1 MKVSKEVSAQHKEQ
15 IIAAAARH
23 YRERGFEGISVAEL
37 MKDVGLTHGGFY
49 RHFSSKEELI
59 AAALLRAASESINKW
74 RKIAE
79 DAKGD
84 RLQAIV
90 ESYLSLRHHDHPET
104 GCLLAAL
111 GGDLSRQSASVKDA
125 VTEAERQMIDFLSGI
140 APGATK
146 ALRKRQGIITL
157 ASMVGGMI
165 LARVTSDSGLRAEIL
180 RGVADS
186 IQISVHA
193 IA

>member
-23 YRERGFEGISVAEL
+23 YRERGFEGVSVAEL

-59 AAALLRAASESINKW
+59 AAASLRAVSESINKW

-79 DAKGD
+79 NARKD

-90 ESYLSLRHHDHPET
+90 EAYLSLRHHDHPET

-111 GGDLSRQSASVKDA
+111 GGDLSRHSASVKDA
-125 VTEAERQMIDFLSGI
+125 VTEGERQIIDFLSGI
-140 APGATK
+140 APGSTK
-146 ALRKRQGIITL
+146 ALRRRQAIIAL

-165 LARVTSDSGLRAEIL
+165 LARVTSEVGLRGEIL
-180 RGVADS
+180 RGVAHS
-186 IQISVHA
+186 IQNSVHA
-193 IA
+193 VA